1 MLAARSKIFPSNI
14 SNAPESPIQG
24 EEKIL
29 AASLD
34 WDGSLAHNLEK
45 LKTLATPEE
54 KIQQLLIDNEAL
66 ITSLANRAID
76 GEYTKLILMIGSNR
90 QSWVI
95 DYYDSHGHPR
105 TAGSGSCFT
114 FFPYLKDAIEKKI
127 KNILETKVASLENPK
142 LLDETLKA
150 NKYRE
155 LLKKPP
161 QVEFDAYLL
170 ADTYRHQESGQ
181 AVKLA
186 NELNADPTAAKQF
199 YDAFQKRRHEP
210 IEFQKWMQQ
219 ELENPKSQAFWL
231 FDHTKISLVFAQ
243 MQRLANKYKT
253 ATIDY
258 LFIDDSLT
266 ILEALFTFYSKYTEL
281 IPNNLSF
288 NWAWYYGE
296 EVNLEEQLLREKSLP
311 GNGDPDENFENN
323 LLLWAAITLGIFK
336 VTRDPAKHQTTTM
349 LSLDYSL
356 DHSKSIPYLDL
367 IRKEIYKRITL
378 TIGQIESYGDYR
390 HSDSNIDLLKEFIA
404 KKITE
409 KTKIPATEPA
419 PQKTNKPITIDEKTV
434 KTPTNPKTKPP
445 LLSTSSPLNTAL
457 KTATIP
463 GTPHVTEPPS
473 LPTLTN

>member
-1 MLAARSKIFPSNI
+1 MLSTQSKSPSPKTD
-14 SNAPESPIQG
+14 SHESFASG

-29 AASLD
+29 AVSLD
-34 WDGSLAHNLEK
+34 WDGSLAHNLAK

-54 KIQQLLIDNEAL
+54 KIQQLLIDNESL
-66 ITSLANRAID
+66 ITSLANQAID

-95 DYYDSHGHPR
+95 DYYDSHMHPS

-127 KNILETKVASLENPK
+127 KTIVETKLASLENPK
-142 LLDETLKA
+142 LLEEKLKA
-150 NKYRE
+150 NQYRE
-155 LLKKPP
+155 KLKNLP
-161 QVEFDAYLL
+161 QVEFDDYLL
-170 ADTYRHQESGQ
+170 ADTYHHQEAGQ

-199 YDAFQKRRHEP
+199 YDAYQKRKHEFV
-210 IEFQKWMQQ
+210 EFQTWIQK

-243 MQRLANKYKT
+243 MQKLANKYKT

-258 LFIDDSLT
+258 LFIDDSFE
-266 ILEALFTFYSKYTEL
+266 IIEALFTFYSKYTEL

-296 EVNLEEQLLREKSLP
+296 EVNLKEQLLREKSLS
-311 GNGDPDENFENN
+311 GNGDPDENFESN
-323 LLLWAAITLGIFK
+323 LLLWAAITLGLFK
-336 VTRDPAKHQTTTM
+336 VTYNAAKHQTITM

-356 DHSKSIPYLDL
+356 DHTKSIPYLDL

-378 TIGQIESYGDYR
+378 AIGQIETYGDYR
-390 HSDSNIDLLKEFIA
+390 HSESNIALLKEFIA
-404 KKITE
+404 KNITE
-409 KTKIPATEPA
+409 KTVIPATEPT
-419 PQKTNKPITIDEKTV
+419 PPKVKPATDKKSMQI
-434 KTPTNPKTKPP
+434 PASQQAKPP
-445 LLSTSSPLNTAL
+445 LLSPSSPLNTAL
-457 KTATIP
+457 KKATKP
-463 GTPHVTEPPS
+463 NTP
-473 LPTLTN
+473 LPTEQPSHPTPF